1 MNFWRMLDMGQKK
14 KYKKLAESNIKILR
28 SGKIKIAKGEKINLK
43 PFVNDSIKNTIV
55 SRIDGIISKEEVV
68 VDTENLRLDITT
80 NMTNDIKVSELVSR
94 VTNPKTSTIVLVVNK
109 KDALDSFNFL
119 DSGSLGIILRTS
131 TLASIYSDQEV
142 KNKWVELNKDDTSSF
157 TNVLF
162 VPKIMMF
169 INPENG
175 KILKTPYYI
184 NLLLLAV
191 PSVKKMSDGIEAV
204 SETDAVARVISEIC
218 DAAIKCG
225 AKDLIYDPY
234 AYKLFRSDSHTT
246 AELWNE
252 ITTSQ
257 RFIEQLDS
265 VIFAIESEEL
275 FIVFNAKR
283 MIK

>member
-1 MNFWRMLDMGQKK
+1 MKFWRLVEDMGNKK
-14 KYKKLAESNIKILR
+14 KHKKLAESNIKILK

-55 SRIDGIISKEEVV
+55 SRIDGIISKEEVNI
-68 VDTENLRLDITT
+68 DTENLRVDITT
-80 NMTNDIKVSELVSR
+80 NMTNDIKTSELVSR
-94 VTNPKTSTIVLVVNK
+94 VSSPKTSTIVLVINK
-109 KDALDSFNFL
+109 KDATDVFNFL
-119 DSGSLGIILRTS
+119 NISSLGIILRTS
-131 TLASIYSDQEV
+131 TLASIYSDTEV
-142 KNKWVELNKDDTSSF
+142 KDKWVELNKEDTTSF

-191 PSVKKMSDGIEAV
+191 PTVKNMSDGVEAV
-204 SETDAVARVISEIC
+204 SDFDANARIISDIC
-218 DAAIKCG
+218 DSAIKCG
-225 AKDLIYDPY
+225 AKDLIYNPY
-234 AYKLFRSDSHTT
+234 GYKLFRNDPHTT

-252 ITTSQ
+252 ISTSQ
-257 RFIEQLDS
+257 RFIEQLSS
-265 VIFAIESEEL
+265 VIFAIEEEEL

-283 MIK
+283 QK